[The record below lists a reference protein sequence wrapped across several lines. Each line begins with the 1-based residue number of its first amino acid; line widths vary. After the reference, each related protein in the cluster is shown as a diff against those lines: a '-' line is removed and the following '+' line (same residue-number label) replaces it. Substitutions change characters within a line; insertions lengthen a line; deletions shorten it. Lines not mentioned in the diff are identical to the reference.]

1 MNKTYDNI
9 KLKIGLNRA
18 NLDESVKPTEDFY
31 HYACGGWMKTHPLKP
46 EFSRFGTF
54 DEVNDRAREQLREL
68 IIGLK
73 DDPKAQ
79 ISGTNAQKVSD
90 LYKLGM
96 DSTRLN
102 QEGASPLKPLLKRVA
117 TTPINELWEL
127 VAWVHDGISSPFF
140 STGVSPDAKNS
151 CLNIMHIGEA
161 GLSLGDRDY
170 YIEENDTNKKIM
182 DAFHTYVVS
191 LMILCD
197 YTQQEAERVWHNVLK
212 IEKEIARHK
221 MTREQRRDPLAR
233 YHISTYNDLKDKY
246 SNIDWQSYFTILNI
260 NDLHSVNVV
269 SPDYLKFINEFI
281 STLSEQELKDYLA
294 YDIIS
299 ESTQLLSDSFS
310 KVSFE
315 LFGRVM
321 CGTEEQKPRW
331 KRAMAIPNSILGEA
345 VGQLYVEK
353 YFPQENKQYMTIMVE
368 NLRKALALHIDRLSW
383 MSETTK
389 NKAKDKLK
397 SLSVKIGFPDT
408 WKDYSGISVNPEKS
422 YLENVLEASRWY
434 TRENYKK
441 LNQQVDKTE
450 WHMTPQTV
458 NAYYS
463 PIKNEI
469 CFPAGILQ
477 APYFDIT
484 ADDAQNY
491 GSIGVVIG
499 HEMTHGFDDSGRKY
513 DKDGNLDDWWT
524 PEDSNKFTKLAD
536 NLVAQFDAIEVAPG
550 VQANGRFTLGENIAD
565 QGGIR
570 IALTAYLN
578 YSGADKKSEIDG
590 FSPLKRF
597 FISYANTW
605 ASNIRPEEI
614 LVRTKTD
621 PHSLEINRVNATL
634 RNIDTF
640 LEAFSIKEGDK
651 MFRPSEERV
660 VIW

>member
-1 MNKTYDNI
+1 MNKIYKNST
-9 KLKIGLNRA
+9 KKIGLNRE
-18 NLDESVKPTEDFY
+18 NLDETINPTEDFY
-31 HYACGGWMKTHPLKP
+31 HYACGGWMRNHPLRP

-54 DEVNDRAREQLREL
+54 DAVNDKAREQLRDL
-68 IIGLK
+68 ITGLESNPEAK
-73 DDPKAQ
+73 IK
-79 ISGTNAQKVSD
+79 GTNAQKVFD
-90 LYKLGM
+90 LYRLGM
-96 DSTRLN
+96 DSIRLN
-102 QEGASPLKPLLKRVA
+102 QEGFLPIKPLLERV
-117 TTPINELWEL
+117 TSTPLTELWSL
-127 VAWVHDGISSPFF
+127 IGWIHDGISSPFF
-140 STGVSPDAKNS
+140 GTGVSPDPKNS
-151 CLNIMHIGEA
+151 CMNIMHLGEA

-170 YIEENDTNKKIM
+170 YLEENDSNKKIM
-182 DAFHTYVVS
+182 EAFHIYVVS
-191 LMILCD
+191 LMKLCD
-197 YTQQEAERVWHNVLK
+197 YTQQEAERVWNTVLK
-212 IEKEIARHK
+212 IEIEIARHK
-221 MTREQRRDPLAR
+221 MTREQRRNPLDR
-233 YHISTYNDLKDKY
+233 YHIFTYRDLRDRY
-246 SNIDWQSYFTILNI
+246 PNINWHTYFTTLDIKDLTSLNVI
-260 NDLHSVNVV
+260 
-269 SPDYLKFINEFI
+269 SPDYLKFINDFI
-281 STLSEQELKDYLA
+281 PNLSEQEIKDYLI

-299 ESTQLLSDSFS
+299 DSTQLLSDAFS
-310 KVSFE
+310 KTSFE

-331 KRAMAIPNSILGEA
+331 KRAMALPNSMLGEA

-389 NKAKDKLK
+389 TKAKDKLA
-397 SLSVKIGFPDT
+397 SLSVKIGFPDK

-434 TRENYKK
+434 SRDNYKK
-441 LNQQVDKTE
+441 LNQPVDKSE

-463 PIKNEI
+463 PVKNEI

-477 APYFDIT
+477 PPYFDIT

-513 DKDGNLDDWWT
+513 DKNGNLDDWWT
-524 PEDSNKFTKLAD
+524 PEDSDNFNKLAD
-536 NLVAQFDAIEVAPG
+536 DLAAQFDEIEVAPG
-550 VQANGRFTLGENIAD
+550 VKANGRFTLGENIAD

-578 YSGADKKSEIDG
+578 SDTDIHSDIDG
-590 FSPLKRF
+590 FNPLKRF

-634 RNIDTF
+634 RNIDAF
-640 LEAFSIKEGDK
+640 LETFNVKEGDQ
-651 MFRPSEERV
+651 MFQPVDKRV
-660 VIW
+660 IIW